1 MRNIVNKK
9 IIDKRMH
16 LFIYIV
22 NDDKIILNAR
32 LYVIKDIK
40 IDVILENDVLE
51 LS

>member
-1 MRNIVNKK
+1 
-9 IIDKRMH
+9 MH